1 MWKVELLADQS
12 DLLPIALRLRV
23 LGMLPLVAR
32 LDGSVCS
39 SISGSQ
45 PCNSNPQCT
54 AETVNHR
61 NEVKDFVNRK
71 S

>member
-12 DLLPIALRLRV
+12 DLLPIALHLRV
-23 LGMLPLVAR
+23 LGMLPLVTR
-32 LDGSVCS
+32 LDESVCS
-39 SISGSQ
+39 SIFGSQ

-54 AETVNHR
+54 AETVNPR
-61 NEVKDFVNRK
+61 NEAKDFVYRK